1 MTVYQDNTSTMALIK
16 RGRSAAERTRHIHI
30 RNFLMK
36 ERVDNGEEIIRH
48 LGGKDMCANLPTK
61 PLQGSQLITERDALT
76 GWI

>member
-1 MTVYQDNTSTMALIK
+1 
-16 RGRSAAERTRHIHI
+16 
-30 RNFLMK
+30 MK

-48 LGGKDMCANLPTK
+48 LGAKDMYANLPTK